1 MAVPTQI
8 VNALNNL
15 IETCKDGE
23 KGFQTAAQGV
33 RDLQLKQLFET
44 YVRQRAEF
52 ARELQEAIRQLGA
65 EPETSGSAAGALHRG
80 WMNIKSA
87 VTGTSDS
94 AVVEEAERGE
104 DSAKAAYE
112 EALSAPLPGNIR
124 PIVERQYAAV
134 KQAHDQVRALR
145 RAA

>member
-23 KGFQTAAQGV
+23 QGFQTAAQGA
-33 RDLQLKQLFET
+33 RDPQLKELFQT
-44 YVRQRAEF
+44 YARQRAEF

-65 EPETSGSAAGALHRG
+65 QPETSGSTAGALHRG

-87 VTGTSDS
+87 ITGNSDS
-94 AVVEEAERGE
+94 AIVEEAERGE
-104 DSAKAAYE
+104 DAAKAAYE

-124 PIVERQYAAV
+124 PIVERQYAAI
-134 KQAHDQVRALR
+134 KQAHDRIRGMR